1 MTLISNMDIVINISV
16 TISLMITF
24 AISHKLISLKK
35 RKKHTKDKTAKRR
48 KPTKDKKFSLKIKI
62 TF

>member
-16 TISLMITF
+16 TISLMIAF
-24 AISHKLISLKK
+24 AITHKIFLQKK

-48 KPTKDKKFSLKIKI
+48 KPTKDKLISMKIKI
-62 TF
+62 KF